1 MRPPVGLALI
11 WLACTACDV
20 PAVLPDAPAAKP
32 DGFRPPPDAPYDCTL
47 NAPTMPVATIAGCEQ
62 HGGIDGDRAT
72 ARFKNP
78 VHVAV
83 VPNEA
88 ALYVADFDNHR
99 VRKLAL
105 DGTTQ
110 TIIDQS
116 MMPAGVS
123 FMFPFGLA
131 TAADGTLYIETDNS
145 PTGAHSSNTGTV
157 WRWKPGATTP
167 TVVLADIGRPRG
179 MVVLRNGTLLL
190 ADHMHHV
197 LRLLDPNSKTITIVA
212 GTYNRPGSADGNGL
226 QAAFDQPYHLAQM
239 PDGAV
244 AVTEF
249 GGHRIRQVTLDLTTR
264 RATVSTLAGTGAVG
278 ATNGAAAS
286 ASFNQPQGIVAASD
300 GTLYVTELGN
310 ADIRKLQDGQVTTV
324 AGDHTPGF
332 RDSDALSTAQF
343 YGLEGLAI
351 SPDGRALYIADG
363 SRGNA
368 GLPYHRVRI
377 VRLPQ

>member
-1 MRPPVGLALI
+1 MRAPVGVALI

-20 PAVLPDAPAAKP
+20 PALLPDAPPAKP
-32 DGFRPPPDAPYDCTL
+32 DAFRLPPDAPYACTL
-47 NAPTMPVATIAGCEQ
+47 NPPTLAVATIAGCEQ
-62 HGGIDGDRAT
+62 HGEFDGERVT
-72 ARFKNP
+72 TRFQNP

-99 VRKLAL
+99 VRKVTL
-105 DGTTQ
+105 DGTTT

-116 MMPAGVS
+116 MLPNDVR

-131 TAADGTLYIETDNS
+131 TAPDGTLYIETDNN

-157 WRWKPGATTP
+157 WRWKPGVTSP

-179 MVVLRNGTLLL
+179 MVVLSSGKLLL
-190 ADHMHHV
+190 ADHMHHI
-197 LRLLDPNSKTITIVA
+197 LRLLDPNSKTISVVA
-212 GTYNRPGSADGNGL
+212 GTYNRPGSADGSGL
-226 QAAFDQPYHLAQM
+226 QAAFDQPYHLAQL
-239 PDGAV
+239 PDGAI
-244 AVTEF
+244 AITEF
-249 GGHRIRQVTLDLTTR
+249 GGNRIRRITIDVATQH
-264 RATVSTLAGTGAVG
+264 ATVSTLAGTGVVG
-278 ATNGAAAS
+278 AANGAAAT

-300 GTLYVTELGN
+300 GTLYITELGN
-310 ADIRKLQDGQVTTV
+310 ADIRKLQGGQVTTI
-324 AGDHTPGF
+324 AGDHTLGF
-332 RDSDALSTAQF
+332 RDSETLLTAQF

-351 SPDGRALYIADG
+351 SADGRALYVADG

-377 VRLPQ
+377 VRLP